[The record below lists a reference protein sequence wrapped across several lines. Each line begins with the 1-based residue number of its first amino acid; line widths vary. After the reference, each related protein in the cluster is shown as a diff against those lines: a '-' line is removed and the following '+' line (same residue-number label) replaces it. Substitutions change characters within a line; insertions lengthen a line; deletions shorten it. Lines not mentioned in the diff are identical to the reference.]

1 MFKGQDFI
9 YFVFVLILA
18 YLVFTNWKGANAL
31 LTSGVGGSV
40 AFVKTLQGR

>member
-9 YFVFVLILA
+9 YFVFILILG
-18 YLVFTNWKGANAL
+18 YLLLSNWKGANAL
-31 LTSGVGGSV
+31 LTSGISGST

>member
-9 YFVFVLILA
+9 YFVFILILG
-18 YLVFTNWKGANAL
+18 YLLLSNWKGANAL